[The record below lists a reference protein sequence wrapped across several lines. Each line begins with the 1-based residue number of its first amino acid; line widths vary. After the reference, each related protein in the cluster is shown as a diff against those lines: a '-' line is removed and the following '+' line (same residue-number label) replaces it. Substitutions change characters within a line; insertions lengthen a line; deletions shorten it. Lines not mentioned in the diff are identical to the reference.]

1 MKLFAAGLLPH
12 WLHRRN
18 ALPMAEVSGQAGAA
32 SGGESKGCD
41 LQIYMNWN

>member
-12 WLHRRN
+12 WLHGGD
-18 ALPMAEVSGQAGAA
+18 ALPVAEVSGQAGAA